1 MPLMLS
7 ECMVLWPGWLY
18 LQTGFFAAGPEAHMV
33 MILFPGSSS
42 GDTVPEGLPCAG
54 RRGATD

>member
-1 MPLMLS
+1 MLS